1 MLPMLTPKA
10 VGAAKFETLVGG
22 SARSVTFSTFAVT
35 DGPPFTARPATA
47 VAPTVSGT
55 VVAVI
60 AVVCGDVAKSGLA
73 LIVKVADSPG
83 GVKALGE

>member
-1 MLPMLTPKA
+1 MLTPKA
-10 VGAAKFETLVGG
+10 PIPKVGD
-22 SARSVTFSTFAVT
+22 ARSVTFSTFAVT
-35 DGPPFTARPATA
+35 DGPPFTAVPTAA

-60 AVVCGDVAKSGLA
+60 ATVCGDVAKSGLA
-73 LIVKVADSPG
+73 VIVNVADSPG